1 MLFGG
6 FDGSGVTADTW
17 AWDGRQWTRLAND
30 GPPPRATHG
39 FAFDAR
45 RGRLL
50 LFAGLYLGGLY
61 GDTWEWHEGSWSRIG
76 PVFAPTLD
84 HHAMAFDGARRE
96 IIAFG
101 GKNYRFTFQNRTL
114 RFANDAWQEASSE
127 GPSPRINAGLV
138 YHSRLER
145 LVLYGGRGPGDEAF
159 GDLWLW
165 DGKRWAPIASQPA
178 VY

>member
-1 MLFGG
+1 
-6 FDGSGVTADTW
+6 
-17 AWDGRQWTRLAND
+17 
-30 GPPPRATHG
+30 
-39 FAFDAR
+39 
-45 RGRLL
+45 
-50 LFAGLYLGGLY
+50 
-61 GDTWEWHEGSWSRIG
+61 
-76 PVFAPTLD
+76 
-84 HHAMAFDGARRE
+84 MAFDGARRE